1 MMKVDESNKRIQYY
15 SIRLSREEKIQ
26 SKLALNCSNE
36 YILQYSSANHEG
48 QSHELNVESQ
58 LFVSCAYEVEQ

>member
-36 YILQYSSANHEG
+36 YILQYSSANQKG

-58 LFVSCAYEVEQ
+58 LFVACAYEVEQ